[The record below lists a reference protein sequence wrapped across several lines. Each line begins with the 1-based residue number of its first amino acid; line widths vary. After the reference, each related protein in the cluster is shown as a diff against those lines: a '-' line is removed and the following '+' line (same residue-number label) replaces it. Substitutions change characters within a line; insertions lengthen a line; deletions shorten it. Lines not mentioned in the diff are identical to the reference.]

1 MCHRNE
7 QASYNLTV
15 QDNCFITEMFDKCSF
30 SDVVFLE
37 DVKDTLPWIRGPR
50 ETKERKVGEEDGPLA
65 ERDKPL

>member
-30 SDVVFLE
+30 SAVVFLE
-37 DVKDTLPWIRGPR
+37 DAKDT
-50 ETKERKVGEEDGPLA
+50 
-65 ERDKPL
+65 